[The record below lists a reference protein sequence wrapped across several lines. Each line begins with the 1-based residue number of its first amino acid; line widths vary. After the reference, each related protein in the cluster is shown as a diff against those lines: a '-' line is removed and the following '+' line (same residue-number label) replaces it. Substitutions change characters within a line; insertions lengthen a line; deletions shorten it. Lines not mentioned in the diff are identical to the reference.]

1 MGRFAGGDVAVVAIL
16 AAYCTLVLTALWGRP
31 YIAALLLLPPPL
43 ILGMRV
49 GQPRRAAAL
58 ALTGALLG
66 PLTEIACVAGGLWT
80 YAETGGLPYVPPWNF
95 PAWASFPP
103 AIWLLVGAVLGSEAP
118 RAPSPRTLV
127 IALVGVGAEIAL
139 FVFLGEN
146 PPAALAA
153 GLVLAAVVF
162 LAFRERSTLAMM
174 GAGALLGPLV
184 EALPI
189 SAGAWW
195 YSAPA
200 DRLRDAGLHD
210 PRLRHLRRPPRPR
223 LLGCGALRRRGL

>member
-103 AIWLLVGAVLGSEAP
+103 AIWLLVGAVLGS
-118 RAPSPRTLV
+118 
-127 IALVGVGAEIAL
+127 
-139 FVFLGEN
+139 
-146 PPAALAA
+146 
-153 GLVLAAVVF
+153 
-162 LAFRERSTLAMM
+162 
-174 GAGALLGPLV
+174 
-184 EALPI
+184 
-189 SAGAWW
+189 
-195 YSAPA
+195 
-200 DRLRDAGLHD
+200 
-210 PRLRHLRRPPRPR
+210 
-223 LLGCGALRRRGL
+223 